1 MATVSPMTIAANTS
15 ACRAAAPA
23 SASESTTPIGT
34 NGRAAG
40 WIASRHDG
48 GTLLSPEMLLP
59 PCSSGTRRAYH
70 PSSAVWVR
78 VGSIPVSVSAS
89 SRTLVSG
96 QLAAMNLAVVSRRLL
111 AVGD

>member
-1 MATVSPMTIAANTS
+1 
-15 ACRAAAPA
+15 
-23 SASESTTPIGT
+23 
-34 NGRAAG
+34 
-40 WIASRHDG
+40 
-48 GTLLSPEMLLP
+48 
-59 PCSSGTRRAYH
+59 
-70 PSSAVWVR
+70 VR